1 MKAQQMKVAED
12 QVYGILTPIDIQVSL
27 SLKVWITNIV
37 CNINL

>member
-27 SLKVWITNIV
+27 SQSMNYQY
-37 CNINL
+37 CMQH